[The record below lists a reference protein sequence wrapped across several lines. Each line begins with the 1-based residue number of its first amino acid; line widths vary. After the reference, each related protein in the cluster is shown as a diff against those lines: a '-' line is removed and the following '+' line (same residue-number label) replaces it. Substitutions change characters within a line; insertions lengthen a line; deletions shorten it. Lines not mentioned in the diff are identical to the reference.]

1 MTLGILHVTTFLQ
14 GGAGRVLCDLALY
27 QRRQGHRVVVVTDD
41 SPVPGYE
48 SYPEY
53 LARLREG
60 GVRVLPVHATFRRDT
75 AANLR
80 AASTARRWLTD
91 ESIDV
96 VHAHAAVPALIGVVA
111 RSGLPRRIPVVM
123 SMQGWGNN
131 KTPEQEA
138 ADVATMNLLDRVL
151 PVSQAAARLLIG
163 KGVVPGLLTV
173 IPNAVD
179 ERHAEAPK
187 DAYASVLSTW
197 RDAGQRLIG
206 CIGSLCERKDQA
218 TLIRAFGLLGRGD
231 ARLVL
236 IGEGDDKALRDLAGD
251 LGVAE
256 RVVFAGYQEDAAAC
270 LRHLDVVVLPSRSE
284 GLPLTVLEAF
294 RERVPVIVSDIPEN
308 VELVRDGVNGH
319 VFPVGDA
326 AGLADVLREVL
337 DETAP
342 QREARLQA
350 AHASF
355 WQDYRTDVMC
365 ERYMDV
371 YRAALFAGG

>member
-1 MTLGILHVTTFLQ
+1 MTLGILHITTFLQ

-27 QRRQGHRVVVVTDD
+27 HKRQGHHVVVVTDD

-53 LARLREG
+53 LVRLRDG
-60 GVRVLPVHATFRRDT
+60 DVRVLPVHATFRRDT

-80 AASTARRWLTD
+80 AASVVRRLLTD

-96 VHAHAAVPALIGVVA
+96 VHAHAAVPALIGLVA
-111 RSGLPRRIPVVM
+111 RSGLSRRIPVVM

-138 ADVATMNLLDRVL
+138 ADVATMNLLDGVF
-151 PVSQAAARLLIG
+151 PVSRAAAGLLIG
-163 KGVVPGLLTV
+163 KGVASALLTV

-179 ERHAEAPK
+179 EHRVEDPK
-187 DAYASVLSTW
+187 DTLASTLSTW
-197 RDAGQRLIG
+197 RDDGQRLIG

-218 TLIRAFGLLGRGD
+218 TLIRAFALLKRGD
-231 ARLVL
+231 ARLIL
-236 IGEGDDKALRDLAGD
+236 IGEGEEKALRDLAGE

-256 RVVFAGYQEDAAAC
+256 RIVFAGYRENAAAC
-270 LRHLDVVVLPSRSE
+270 LGGLDALVLPSRSE

-308 VELVRDGVNGH
+308 VELVQNGVNGR

-355 WQDYRTDVMC
+355 RQDYRTDVMC
-365 ERYMDV
+365 ERYMDA